1 MMNPI
6 LDNAV
11 KYSVDSNHVEINVI
25 SKTNDNTVCISVTNK
40 GIVLDPKEI
49 PFLFDRYYRG
59 KNLDYTKQGSGLGLT
74 IAREVMN
81 IYKGKITAQ
90 STTDDKTSF
99 TLRFPKAIR
108 VEDLGE

>member
-59 KNLDYTKQGSGLGLT
+59 K
-74 IAREVMN
+74 I
-81 IYKGKITAQ
+81 
-90 STTDDKTSF
+90 
-99 TLRFPKAIR
+99 
-108 VEDLGE
+108 